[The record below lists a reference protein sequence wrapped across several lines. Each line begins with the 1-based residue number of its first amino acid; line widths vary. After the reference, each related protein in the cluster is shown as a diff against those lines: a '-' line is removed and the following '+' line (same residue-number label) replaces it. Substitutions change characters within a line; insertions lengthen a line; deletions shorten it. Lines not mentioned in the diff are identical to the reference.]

1 MIGRLR
7 VVFLVGLGM
16 TNVVLLLAIVAG
28 LAAPSIQG
36 RETLEAA
43 ERKPL
48 ILLDEGTSLPL
59 APGPWALN
67 GLNPTFVLYQDGLV
81 IFRKGRDSS
90 EFFSVQ
96 LTPEETNTLLEGLIV
111 GDFLKLKENYYT
123 TNLPDQPYSVINYW
137 QDHAMKRVAV
147 FGPIRKSAE
156 DRNKTPQAFLRI
168 FDRLTSFNHETAQL
182 WEPEKLEIHVIPY
195 TDSKGEP
202 VAWPKDWPDL
212 NDERTKNTTGLIG
225 RGESYNLYLSGDHR
239 DELEQLLSGLKEKQA
254 VLMNERQWYVSPW
267 RYCLPNEEA
276 WRTR

>member
-1 MIGRLR
+1 MKRGTRKLVRRSETVFVR
-7 VVFLVGLGM
+7 VVFLL
-16 TNVVLLLAIVAG
+16 VVLAG
-28 LAAPSIQG
+28 LASPCVQG
-36 RETLEAA
+36 REQSEAA
-43 ERKPL
+43 ERTPL
-48 ILLDEGTSLPL
+48 ILLNEGTSIPP
-59 APGPWALN
+59 APGPWSLN
-67 GLNPTFVLYQDGLV
+67 DFNPTFVLYKDGLV
-81 IFRKGRDSS
+81 IFRNGKGPS

-96 LTPEETNTLLEGLIV
+96 LTPEETNTLLRGLIV

-123 TNLPDQPYSVINYW
+123 TNLFDQPYSVIRYW

-147 FGPIRKSAE
+147 FGPIRESAE
-156 DRNKTPQAFLRI
+156 DRNKAPQAFLRI
-168 FDRLTSFNHETAQL
+168 FDRLTSFNHETARL

-212 NDERTKNTTGLIG
+212 NDKTTEDITEYVGH
-225 RGESYNLYLSGDHR
+225 ESYHIYLAGDQR

-254 VLMNERQWYVSPW
+254 VLMNGRQWYVSPW